1 LEGPSVEHPLGELD
15 VEGSLEGQHQ
25 VDAGMRAH
33 PGLVQVTVLTE
44 GHRVDRES
52 GMVANDGPDR
62 VDHRQRPSRRSN
74 VVGLATPSR
83 VVGAGGPSVTRRAR
97 GERRA
102 TTVAVAYPVSWLKLS
117 ANDLILRARASWAAA
132 P

>member
-1 LEGPSVEHPLGELD
+1 
-15 VEGSLEGQHQ
+15 
-25 VDAGMRAH
+25 MRAH

-52 GMVANDGPDR
+52 CMVANDGADR
-62 VDHRQRPSRRSN
+62 VDHRRRPPLRLD

-83 VVGAGGPSVTRRAR
+83 VRRGRRPSVTRRAR
-97 GERRA
+97 GETRA

-117 ANDLILRARASWAAA
+117 ATDLILRARASWAAA